1 MAGNWVCL
9 SPISRRGGC
18 VGSHKR
24 LHIFVDFAE
33 GMANPLYFDIIVH
46 VYGKITEIKNID
58 PNRYSYI
65 DLLDDITE
73 RSLSGLPCNRD
84 CAITLSFQVPGFN
97 EKVVVGCDLDVLD
110 MFRFYS
116 RTCLVDLFVKLG
128 DGTGL
133 GDFTTP
139 IGPQVDVNGTEFV
152 HEDHSSPNLWGDD
165 FFGVESAYELNSD
178 GLSSYQSDDEGG
190 RESSDDEGSG
200 SESKAIDSSTFG
212 HEFYVEGE
220 GPIKLEKGEHT
231 CLSSTTSVEA
241 NSTWIA
247 KKFASTLRTNP
258 TMTLDAMQV
267 EVQQRFGI
275 EASKIQLHRAKRK
288 AMEEIEGNHGTS
300 YATLPTYAAEVRKS
314 NLGSLVKIQCCR
326 VTP

>member
-1 MAGNWVCL
+1 
-9 SPISRRGGC
+9 
-18 VGSHKR
+18 
-24 LHIFVDFAE
+24 
-33 GMANPLYFDIIVH
+33 MANPLYFDINVH
-46 VYGKITEIKNID
+46 VYGKITKIKKID

-84 CAITLSFQVPGFN
+84 CAITLSFQVPGSN

-116 RTCLVDLFVKLG
+116 RTCLVDLFVELG

-139 IGPQVDVNGTEFV
+139 IGPQVDVNGTESV
-152 HEDHSSPNLWGDD
+152 HDEDHSSPNLWGDD

-178 GLSSYQSDDEGG
+178 GLSSYQSDDKGG
-190 RESSDDEGSG
+190 RESSDDERSG
-200 SESKAIDSSTFG
+200 SESKAIDISTFG

-220 GPIKLEKGEHT
+220 GPIKLEKGMIFGDVNKFREVLKEYTIQQGCKIIRDKNERGRVTCHCVALGCQWRVHASPLPDGLTYKIRSYKGEHT

-267 EVQQRFGI
+267 EV
-275 EASKIQLHRAKRK
+275 
-288 AMEEIEGNHGTS
+288 
-300 YATLPTYAAEVRKS
+300 
-314 NLGSLVKIQCCR
+314 
-326 VTP
+326 